1 MTGFSSDWLALR
13 ESFDARARAA
23 TLANAFMADMP
34 PGALVADL
42 GAGAGSNIAY
52 LRARGG
58 TALRWRHVD
67 ADPAL
72 IAVARQRFAGI
83 DTIEF
88 AELDLAHALP
98 EAIDGAAGVTC
109 AALID
114 LVSEEWIELFV
125 ATLARLRMP
134 ALVALTYDGRM
145 DWSPRKEDDA
155 IVAAAFHR
163 DMMRDKGFG
172 PALGPAAARRLATR
186 LREAGALLET
196 RDSLWRIPATR
207 PAMIEAMRTGVG
219 AAAARAATEGEAPA
233 IARWREVRATERRL
247 GLRIGHQDL
256 MARWA

>member
-13 ESFDARARAA
+13 EGFDVRARAA

-58 TALRWRHVD
+58 KALRWRHVD

-72 IAVARQRFAGI
+72 IAVARERFAGI
-83 DTIEF
+83 ETVEF
-88 AELDLAHALP
+88 AELDLARALAA
-98 EAIDGAAGVTC
+98 AIDGAEGVTC

-114 LVSEEWIELFV
+114 LVSAEWIEIFV

-145 DWSPRKEDDA
+145 EWSPRQADDGV
-155 IVAAAFHR
+155 VATAFHR

-172 PALGPAAARRLATR
+172 PALGPEAARHLATR
-186 LREAGALLET
+186 LREAGALVET
-196 RDSLWRIPATR
+196 RDSTWRIPATR
-207 PAMIEAMRTGVG
+207 LAMIDAMRGG
-219 AAAARAATEGEAPA
+219 IGEAAARAATEAETPA
-233 IARWREVRATERRL
+233 VARWRTLRGAEKRL
-247 GLRIGHQDL
+247 GLRVGHQDL